1 MFVSFCATWT
11 TIVSVL
17 TSKNIL
23 TIMKQFTS
31 VNWITPRIWHMTVTW
46 QLMPSFII
54 VARRWVSHRFF
65 LKLSPR
71 NNIKNNYECLCK
83 FSFIRSLVS
92 YYSVFI
98 PPSFFRHLI
107 FFLLQNAC
115 DKSSLCQ
122 NNATCQSG
130 FTLKGYRCLCPP
142 GFKGERCEIGR
153 SLSQHLKWRICEIL
167 SDFQCWYDNCPSV
180 GENGVDLSHCML
192 CWIFPKENFLL

>member
-1 MFVSFCATWT
+1 MKVFVYWS
-11 TIVSVL
+11 IV
-17 TSKNIL
+17 I
-23 TIMKQFTS
+23 
-31 VNWITPRIWHMTVTW
+31 
-46 QLMPSFII
+46 
-54 VARRWVSHRFF
+54 
-65 LKLSPR
+65 
-71 NNIKNNYECLCK
+71 
-83 FSFIRSLVS
+83 

-115 DKSSLCQ
+115 DKSSYCQ

-142 GFKGERCEIGR
+142 GFNGERCEIGR

-180 GENGVDLSHCML
+180 GENGVNLSHCML
-192 CWIFPKENFLL
+192 CWIFPKERESSRKQPAMFQCQIYWQSRTKIIQCFLFKTVAPI